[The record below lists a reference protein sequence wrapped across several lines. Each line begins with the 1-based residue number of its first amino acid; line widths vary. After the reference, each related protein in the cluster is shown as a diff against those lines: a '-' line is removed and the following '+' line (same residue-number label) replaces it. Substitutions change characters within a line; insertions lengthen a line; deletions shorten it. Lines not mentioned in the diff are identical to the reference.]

1 MKREIAAD
9 GRVTF
14 VEYVRSIGRKEYVQT
29 ASKRFIQSPFFR
41 KLLMQML
48 MCEQIRFL

>member
-14 VEYVRSIGRKEYVQT
+14 VEYVRSIGRKSV
-29 ASKRFIQSPFFR
+29 FR
-41 KLLMQML
+41 QRPNVLSNRLFPGNYSYR
-48 MCEQIRFL
+48 C